1 MTLPRSSEWKSEQP
15 GFSLLQLNE
24 DVMSM
29 LESVVSVIEDSILR
43 DRDWAEVIGV
53 CGETAYVTCVLGG
66 WKSSLS

>member
-1 MTLPRSSEWKSEQP
+1 MTLPMSSEWKSEQP

-43 DRDWAEVIGV
+43 E
-53 CGETAYVTCVLGG
+53 
-66 WKSSLS
+66 